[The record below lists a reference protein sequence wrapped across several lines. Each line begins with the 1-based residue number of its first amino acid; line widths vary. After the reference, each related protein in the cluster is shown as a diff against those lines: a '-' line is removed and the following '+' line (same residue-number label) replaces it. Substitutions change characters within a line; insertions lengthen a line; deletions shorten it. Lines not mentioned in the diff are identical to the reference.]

1 MRKTAAAHHFRS
13 GAARVTA
20 AAGGLAMSL
29 AFARLRR
36 LIGSLAGISLDAD
49 KLYFAQSRLE
59 PIMRAHGCRDL
70 AEFMRLIERRED
82 EALLQRV
89 VDAMTNNET
98 SFFRD
103 RVPFEKL
110 KQEWLP
116 DLMAR
121 RAQTRRLRIWSA
133 ACSTGQEPYSIA
145 MALEESEPDLEDW
158 MVEISAT
165 DISEAAL
172 ATARRGVYSQ
182 FEAQRGLTTARLLRH
197 LQPYKGNWRVSDAL
211 RARVVFGKVNLLD
224 ELRDRGPF
232 DVIFCRNVLM
242 YFEPEVKRDV
252 LARLFGVLAE
262 DGFLILGAAETTD
275 FDERFAPSAS
285 GDCRILPRRAA
296 PRRRIANGA

>member
-1 MRKTAAAHHFRS
+1 
-13 GAARVTA
+13 
-20 AAGGLAMSL
+20 MSV

-59 PIMRAHGCRDL
+59 PIMRAHGCFDL
-70 AEFMRLIERRED
+70 AQLMRLIEKRED
-82 EALLQRV
+82 ESLLQRV
-89 VDAMTNNET
+89 IDAMTNNET

-121 RAQTRRLRIWSA
+121 RAATRRLRIWSA
-133 ACSTGQEPYSIA
+133 ACSTGQEAYSIA

-158 MVEISAT
+158 TVEILAT

-172 ATARRGVYSQ
+172 EAARRGVYSQ
-182 FEAQRGLTTARLLRH
+182 FEAQRGLSTARLLRH
-197 LQPYKGNWRVSDAL
+197 LHPHKRHWRVSDAL
-211 RARVVFGKVNLLD
+211 QARVAFRKVNLLSD
-224 ELRDRGPF
+224 FRGAGPF

-252 LARLFGVLAE
+252 LTRLFGVLAE
-262 DGFLILGAAETTD
+262 DGFLILGAAETME

-285 GDCRILPRRAA
+285 GDCRVLPRRFA
-296 PRRRIANGA
+296 PRRRLANG